1 MAFRFMPVAAAI
13 CEASKSGA
21 QSRTICRILTSEIP
35 ERYACLFFL
44 PMTRFQPF
52 AWLKEFHVHGIKA
65 LGLGIFRPTMRSP
78 AACTGD
84 QNFPGKT
91 ACRCVRPDDRKGDLQ
106 HGFLLDVPFK
116 KNQRPRAASA
126 AWRPVNRS
134 IDQTFN

>member
-65 LGLGIFRPTMRSP
+65 LGLGLAQTQHFQT
-78 AACTGD
+78 
-84 QNFPGKT
+84 
-91 ACRCVRPDDRKGDLQ
+91 DDAESCGM
-106 HGFLLDVPFK
+106 HG
-116 KNQRPRAASA
+116 
-126 AWRPVNRS
+126 
-134 IDQTFN
+134 